1 MTTKSKYHPAIKEYN
16 LKDGS
21 KYYRFTVY
29 LGVDSYT
36 GKDKI
41 VTRSK
46 FPSLKAAQVA
56 IDRLKYEFNNGQKP
70 EDMRKTF
77 SEVYKEWD
85 VNYKDSG
92 IVMSTYSKT
101 EGYFKNHIL
110 PFFGHMKISK
120 ITVRHCEQFA
130 RQLSKKLKY
139 FHHII
144 NYASD
149 VMDTAVRYEYIN
161 SNPFNKIKIPN
172 ESVHEISD
180 NYLDIE
186 DLKLL
191 ISHLPLLDLKVH
203 ALLRLL
209 IFTGMRKGELLV
221 LTWSDINF
229 NKKTLDI
236 HEAYSY
242 SKHNNGNN
250 VGLTKTKLNRTIF
263 LDDVTLDIL
272 KQWKQEQV
280 LRLTQLGI
288 PINKPTEQLIFNN
301 SVNNYLNPYYP
312 NVQLTEVIEA
322 LNLKFITVHGLRHTH
337 ATNLAEASADFAG
350 IQDRLGHIL
359 VKNTT
364 TNFYVHVTD
373 KLKRDTLESLLDYYK
388 EHGIY

>member
-1 MTTKSKYHPAIKEYN
+1 MTNKSKYHPAIKEYN

-29 LGVDSYT
+29 LGVDPYT
-36 GKDKI
+36 GKDKA

-56 IDRLKYEFNNGQKP
+56 IDRLKYEFNKGQKP

-77 SEVYKEWD
+77 SDVYEEWD
-85 VNYKDSG
+85 VTYKDSG

-110 PFFGHMKISK
+110 PFFGHMKVSK

-130 RQLSKKLKY
+130 SQLSKKLKY

-149 VMDTAVRYEYIN
+149 VMNTAVRYEYIN
-161 SNPFNKIKIPN
+161 SNPFSTAKIPK

-186 DLKLL
+186 DFKLL
-191 ISHLPLLDLKVH
+191 NSHLASLDTMVQ
-203 ALLRLL
+203 ALLRVLM
-209 IFTGMRKGELLV
+209 FTGIRKGELLA
-221 LTWSDINF
+221 LTWSDIHF
-229 NKKTLDI
+229 KKKTLAI
-236 HEAYSY
+236 REAYSY

-250 VGLTKTKLNRTIF
+250 VGLPKPKVSRIIL

-288 PINKPTEQLIFNN
+288 PLNKPSDQLIFNN
-301 SVNNYLNPYYP
+301 SDNSFLNSYFP
-312 NVQLTEVIEA
+312 NEQLIEA
-322 LNLKFITVHGLRHTH
+322 IEELNIKFITVHGLRHTH
-337 ATNLAEASADFAG
+337 ATHLAEASADFAG
-350 IQDRLGHIL
+350 IQNRLGH
-359 VKNTT
+359 VVSKNTT
-364 TNFYVHVTD
+364 GKYYLHVTN
-373 KLKRDTLESLLDYYK
+373 KIKQNTLQSLLNYYK
-388 EHGIY
+388 EHEIQ

>member
-1 MTTKSKYHPAIKEYN
+1 MTIKSKYHSAIKEYN

-29 LGVDSYT
+29 LGVDSYS

-46 FPSLKAAQVA
+46 FSSQKAAQVE
-56 IDRLKYEFNNGQKP
+56 IDRLKYEFNSGQKP

-77 SEVYKEWD
+77 SGVYEEWD

-101 EGYFKNHIL
+101 EGYFNNHIL
-110 PFFGHMKISK
+110 PFFGHMKVSK

-130 RQLSKKLKY
+130 IQLSKKLKY

-149 VMDTAVRYEYIN
+149 VMNTAVRYEYIN
-161 SNPFNKIKIPN
+161 SNPFSTAKIPK

-186 DLKLL
+186 DFKLL
-191 ISHLPLLDLKVH
+191 ISHLPSLDSMARTV
-203 ALLRLL
+203 LRVLM
-209 IFTGMRKGELLV
+209 FTGIRKGELFV
-221 LTWSDINF
+221 LTWSDVDYK
-229 NKKTLDI
+229 KKTLAI

-250 VGLTKTKLNRTIF
+250 VGRPKGKLSRIIF

-272 KQWKQEQV
+272 KQWQQEQV
-280 LRLTQLGI
+280 LLLTQLGI
-288 PINKPTEQLIFNN
+288 SLDKQTDQLIFNN
-301 SVNNYLNPYYP
+301 SVNNYLNSYYP
-312 NVQLTEVIEA
+312 NEQLTEVIEA

-337 ATNLAEASADFAG
+337 TTHLAEASADFVG
-350 IQDRLGHIL
+350 IQNRLGHVL
-359 VKNTT
+359 SKNTT
-364 TNFYVHVTD
+364 TQFYLHVTD
-373 KLKRDTLESLLDYYK
+373 KIKRDTLESLLAYYK